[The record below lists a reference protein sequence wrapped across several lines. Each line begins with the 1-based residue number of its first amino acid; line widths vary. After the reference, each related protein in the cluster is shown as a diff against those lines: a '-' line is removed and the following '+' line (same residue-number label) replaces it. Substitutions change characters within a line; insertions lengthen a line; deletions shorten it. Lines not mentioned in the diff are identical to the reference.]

1 VPKPFI
7 LRKYLGLPFPAVR
20 TQNFCSM
27 TPRATKYRIGAYEI
41 RVRTHELYKDNTKLK
56 LRPQAFQVLEIL
68 LQRSPDVVTREEFRL
83 ALWSSE
89 TFVDF
94 DYALNTCIKELRG
107 VLSDSAREPRY
118 IETIPKVGY
127 RLVVPVEK
135 VTAEIIP
142 EAQVTSIPS
151 TPSEETESGP
161 IERPHRLRLIIAA
174 IPLLLLAAAIIY
186 WKWPSRPQVATNR
199 IILAVL
205 PFENLTGDPTQD
217 YFSDGLTE
225 EMISQL
231 GRLDP
236 SRLGVIARTSVMHYK
251 HSQAPLGEIGHELG
265 VSYILEG
272 SVRRDSN
279 SLRVSAQLIQV
290 KDQTHL
296 WARQYD
302 RELSNLLNLQGE
314 IAQEVADGIQL
325 ALGDRHRPSHAPASE
340 NLSATMVEAYDLY
353 LRGRYFWNQ
362 RNTEGL
368 AKAAE
373 SFKQALVKDPSYA
386 PAYAGLA
393 DTYALLG
400 QLNPQMKPHEIMPQA
415 RAAALKALQLDERLA
430 EAHTSLALIS
440 ENYDYDWQTA
450 ETEFRRAIELN
461 PNYATAHH
469 WYAEYLMWLG
479 RQDEALQENARAR
492 QLDPLSLIIA
502 ADRGAI
508 LYYSRQYDRAIE
520 QFKEVLAVDPHFGRA
535 TAIYSAYLRKGMFSE
550 ALADSDKDLS
560 HCASDPWICAWLA
573 YVYGIAGRRDQAR
586 PALEELE
593 RLDRSQYVHPDS
605 LITAYIALGRTD
617 DAFRYLEKAYSER
630 SNVLTA
636 LRVDPVFDPL
646 RGDRR
651 FRDLLLAVHLAE

>member
-1 VPKPFI
+1 M
-7 LRKYLGLPFPAVR
+7 
-20 TQNFCSM
+20 TQ
-27 TPRATKYRIGAYEI
+27 RATKYRIGAYEV
-41 RVRTHELYKDNTKLK
+41 RVRTHELYKGNTKLK

-94 DYALNTCIKELRG
+94 EHALNTCIKELRG
-107 VLSDSAREPRY
+107 VLSDSASDPHY

-135 VTAEIIP
+135 ETAEVI
-142 EAQVTSIPS
+142 AQDQL
-151 TPSEETESGP
+151 
-161 IERPHRLRLIIAA
+161 PHRLSITIAS
-174 IPLLLLAAAIIY
+174 ISLLLLGVVIY
-186 WKWPSRPQVATNR
+186 GNWPSRPQVSTGR
-199 IILAVL
+199 IMLAVL

-236 SRLGVIARTSVMHYK
+236 AQVGVIARTSVMHFK
-251 HSQAPLGEIGHELG
+251 RSQAPLNQIGRELG
-265 VSYILEG
+265 VGYILEG

-279 SLRVSAQLIQV
+279 NVRVSAQLIRV

-302 RELSNLLNLQGE
+302 RELSNLLNLQRE
-314 IAQEVADGIQL
+314 IAQEVADEIQV
-325 ALGDRHRPSHAPASE
+325 AFGDSRRPAPTPASE
-340 NLSATMVEAYDLY
+340 NLSTTTVEAYDLY

-362 RNTEGL
+362 RNKEGMG
-368 AKAAE
+368 KAAE
-373 SFKQALVKDPSYA
+373 AFRQALAKDPNYA

-393 DTYALLG
+393 DTYALLSPFSP
-400 QLNPQMKPHEIMPQA
+400 QLKPHEIMPQA

-430 EAHTSLALIS
+430 EAHTSLALVS
-440 ENYDYDWQTA
+440 ENYDYDWQAA
-450 ETEFRRAIELN
+450 EKEFRRAIELN

-479 RQDEALQENARAR
+479 RLDEALQESARAR

-535 TAIYSAYLRKGMFSE
+535 NVIYSAYLRKGMFSE

-560 HCASDPWICAWLA
+560 HCASDPWICGWLA
-573 YVYGIAGRRDQAR
+573 YVYGIAGRPAQAR

-593 RLDRSQYVHPDS
+593 RLDRTQYVHADP
-605 LITAYIALGRTD
+605 LIAAYIALGRTD
-617 DAFRYLEKAYSER
+617 DAFRYLEKAYAER
-630 SNVLTA
+630 SNVLVS
-636 LRVDPVFDPL
+636 LGIDPVFDPL
-646 RGDRR
+646 RGDPR
-651 FRDLLLAVHLAE
+651 FHDLLIAAHLAAPAISQGHVPEAR